1 MASVEGIREEEEEEE
16 EKKQEHKAIKNEIS
30 RRSIY
35 NH

>member
-1 MASVEGIREEEEEEE
+1 MASVEGIREEKKKKK
-16 EKKQEHKAIKNEIS
+16 KKQEHKAIKNEIS